1 MNRLYMLLTVMVV
14 MVGAALLTLQ
24 EGLAQGLPGTTGTTP
39 PTDESA
45 LCQNPQRVL
54 QDVTETGNSFNTF
67 RTTTNTFLVNYDWTG
82 IDNVA
87 PNSVAKIRVIDSDT
101 QDQVKFVTLDADAAD
116 SFIVNAPPG
125 TYDLEV
131 DIHPQ
136 SAESVTYIVSVDQC
150 RPTTT
155 APTDE
160 SALCQNPQRVLQDV
174 TETGNSF
181 NTFRT
186 TTNVFLVNYDWT
198 GIDNVAPNSVA
209 KIRVI
214 DSVTQDQVKFV
225 TLDADAADS
234 FIVNAPPGTYDLEV
248 DIHPQSAES
257 VTYIVS
263 VDQCRPTT
271 TAPTDESAL
280 CQNPQRVLQD
290 VTETGNSFNTFRTT
304 TNVFLVNYDW
314 TGIDN
319 VAPNS
324 VAKIRVIDSVTQ
336 DQVKFVTLDADA
348 ADSFIVNAPPG
359 TYDLEVDI
367 HPQSAE
373 SVTYIVSVDQCRPT
387 TTAPTDESALCQ
399 NPQRVLQDVTETGN
413 SFNTFRTTTNVFLV
427 NYDWTGIDNVAPNS
441 VAKIRVIDSVTQD
454 QVKFV
459 TLDAD
464 AADSFIVN
472 APPGAYELEIDID
485 PQSAESVTYI
495 VSVDQCGRTTTPPTD
510 ESALCQNPQRVLQDV
525 TETGDS
531 FNTFRTTTNVFLVN
545 YDWTGTDNVAP
556 NSVAKI
562 RVIDSDTQDQVKFVT
577 LDTDAADSFIVNAP
591 SGAYELEIDIDP
603 QSAEGVTYIVSVD
616 QCRRTTTPPTDES
629 ALCQNPQR

>member
-54 QDVTETGNSFNTF
+54 QEVTETGNSFNTF

-101 QDQVKFVTLDADAAD
+101 QDQVKYVTLEDDAAE

-125 TYDLEV
+125 TYELEI
-131 DIHPQ
+131 DIDPQ

-155 APTDE
+155 PPTDE
-160 SALCQNPQRVLQDV
+160 SALCQNPERVLQDV

-186 TTNVFLVNYDWT
+186 TTN
-198 GIDNVAPNSVA
+198 A
-209 KIRVI
+209 
-214 DSVTQDQVKFV
+214 
-225 TLDADAADS
+225 
-234 FIVNAPPGTYDLEV
+234 
-248 DIHPQSAES
+248 
-257 VTYIVS
+257 
-263 VDQCRPTT
+263 
-271 TAPTDESAL
+271 
-280 CQNPQRVLQD
+280 
-290 VTETGNSFNTFRTT
+290 
-304 TNVFLVNYDW
+304 
-314 TGIDN
+314 
-319 VAPNS
+319 
-324 VAKIRVIDSVTQ
+324 
-336 DQVKFVTLDADA
+336 
-348 ADSFIVNAPPG
+348 
-359 TYDLEVDI
+359 
-367 HPQSAE
+367 
-373 SVTYIVSVDQCRPT
+373 
-387 TTAPTDESALCQ
+387 
-399 NPQRVLQDVTETGN
+399 
-413 SFNTFRTTTNVFLV
+413 FLV

-495 VSVDQCGRTTTPPTD
+495 VSVDQC
-510 ESALCQNPQRVLQDV
+510 
-525 TETGDS
+525 
-531 FNTFRTTTNVFLVN
+531 
-545 YDWTGTDNVAP
+545 
-556 NSVAKI
+556 
-562 RVIDSDTQDQVKFVT
+562 
-577 LDTDAADSFIVNAP
+577 
-591 SGAYELEIDIDP
+591 
-603 QSAEGVTYIVSVD
+603 
-616 QCRRTTTPPTDES
+616 RRTTTGTTGTTTGTRTTGTTETTGTTTGTRPTPGTTTGTTTGTTGPTTGRTTGTTDSTRATTGTTTGATTGANTTTGAPTNGDTTSPRDNVIRDTIPQGRELPNTGGLSMLVPAVAVLALLINGS
-629 ALCQNPQR
+629 AIG